1 VTRRVFP
8 TRILLAAL
16 AGAAL
21 AGCQAQQ
28 LDPNL
33 VAATDVGRYGGAR
46 VALEKKLPQDPSD
59 RSYILE
65 RLRLLILT
73 LADGQPGAAEEVANQ
88 TFRLLRTQGLNAD
101 RTAASIVLN
110 EDVKIWKGE
119 PFEQALGFTYVAIQK
134 AEVGQWDNARA
145 AAGASLFLLKSFG
158 DNERGQ
164 EMSNIEVARRAAE
177 EDARKGEGAGDK
189 YINKGYTPIKT
200 NFVLGYLLD
209 GLANKALGRTDE
221 ANDNFHEAAVINA
234 SLEPLAKELATGT
247 YNTVFIVDFG
257 RGPEKIATGPDGAF
271 SRFVPR
277 TPSDSSPLTVSVT
290 AGPESSGGGI
300 NVFAAKSLPQV
311 QDINRMAASLMWNNL
326 EDVRQAKSAVGTG
339 LLYGGL
345 AAAAYGA
352 NGGGGRHHNETV
364 ALAGL
369 GAAAAGLLLKSTA
382 HADTRHAEFLP
393 QRVYVVPLNIASRAS
408 TVTLDVGGGRLV
420 LPAIDPP
427 TDPRGLQLRY
437 VRMNP
442 APGQPWAASGQV
454 VYSND
459 YSQWRVDGDTL
470 PYIMGGRDCST
481 PSPRVLER
489 YQSAGNLRNMTT
501 VDLENLY
508 REEGI
513 ALTLEDQQGR
523 SRKHILEGGDSLVA
537 PLPGT
542 AGYAR
547 LFDQIHEPYKPKSK
561 ALEELLSQLRGEQR

>member
-1 VTRRVFP
+1 VKRRAVP
-8 TRILLAAL
+8 TRALAAAL

-21 AGCQAQQ
+21 VGCQAQQ

-46 VALEKKLPQDPSD
+46 VAIEKKLPQDPSD

-73 LADGQPGAAEEVANQ
+73 LADGQPGSAEEVANQ

-101 RTAASIVLN
+101 RTAASVVLN

-119 PFEQALGFTYVAIQK
+119 PFEQALGYTYIAIQK

-158 DNERGQ
+158 DNEHGQ

-200 NFVLGYLLD
+200 NFVLGYLLN

-221 ANDNFHEAAVINA
+221 ANDNFHEAAVIRSN
-234 SLEPLAKELATGT
+234 LEPLAKELATGT

-271 SRFVPR
+271 AKFIPR
-277 TPSDSSPLTVSVT
+277 TPSDESPLTASV
-290 AGPESSGGGI
+290 AAPGNGGG
-300 NVFAAKSLPQV
+300 FAAKTTPQV

-326 EDVRQAKSAVGTG
+326 EDVRHAKSAIGSG
-339 LLYGGL
+339 LLVGGL
-345 AAAAYGA
+345 ATAAYGA
-352 NGGGGRHHNETV
+352 GGGGGRHHSEAV

-369 GAAAAGLLLKSTA
+369 GAAAAGLLLKGTA

-393 QRVYVVPLNIASRAS
+393 QRVYVVPVNITSPGS
-408 TVTLDVGGGRLV
+408 TVTLEVAGASGSRLV

-427 TDPRGLQLRY
+427 SNTSGLQLRY
-437 VRMNP
+437 VRMHP
-442 APGQPWAASGQV
+442 MGGEPWMGSGQV
-454 VYSND
+454 VYGND
-459 YSQWRVDGDTL
+459 YTQFRVEGDTL
-470 PYIMGGRDCST
+470 PYILGGRDCST
-481 PSPRVLER
+481 PSPQVLER
-489 YQSAGNLRNMTT
+489 YQAAGNLKNLTT

-513 ALTLEDQQGR
+513 ALTVEDQGGR

-537 PLPGT
+537 PLAGT
-542 AGYAR
+542 AGFAR
-547 LFDQIHEPYKPKSK
+547 LFNQIHEPYKPKSK
-561 ALEELLSQLRGEQR
+561 ALEELQSQLRGEQH